1 MKHSKFKII
10 LAILAIAVAV
20 GLFIW
25 RPWSSG
31 PPDDFFRLQRVAK
44 SQLRMAVSATGTLNP
59 VRLVNVG
66 TQVSGTIRELKVDFN
81 DTVKAGDLMV
91 VLDDDLFQ
99 AKVSMARANVKTA
112 EAQCRLARIKYDRL
126 VKLKQAGATP
136 QEELDTAKANL
147 DIAEAGL
154 EQQVASL
161 NQDIYNLNN
170 TKILAPIDGVVVNRA
185 VDVGQTVAASF
196 QTPTLID
203 IAGDLT
209 QMQINASFAEAD
221 IGRLKP
227 GLLASFTVD
236 AYPGQT
242 FKGILRQI
250 RLNPTNTSNVV
261 TYDVVVDVS
270 NPDGRLLP
278 GMTAYVDIELY
289 REDDVLLV
297 PNTALNYRPFQ
308 GAADSGGQGALM
320 AAQTAVADSTNPENA
335 PTEGQVFVMDANGRP
350 RPVKLHLGATDLR
363 STVVKSG
370 DLKPGDMVVVG
381 ENEKAEAER
390 NLFSRPGGNRGGR
403 GGPGGPPPPGRF

>member
-1 MKHSKFKII
+1 MKRSKFKLGFFI
-10 LAILAIAVAV
+10 LVLVV
-20 GLFIW
+20 GVSLFIFK
-25 RPWSSG
+25 PWAKG
-31 PPDDFFRLQRVAK
+31 DKPDLYRLQRATLG
-44 SQLRMAVSATGTLNP
+44 QLRMAVSATGTLNP

-66 TQVSGTIRELKVDFN
+66 TQVSGTIRELRVDFN
-81 DTVKAGDLMV
+81 DQVKAGDLMV
-91 VLDDDLFQ
+91 VLDDELFQ
-99 AKVSMARANVKTA
+99 AKVSVSKANVKTA
-112 EAQCRLARIKYDRL
+112 EAQCRLAQIKYDRL
-126 VKLKQAGATP
+126 VKLRKAGATA

-154 EQQVASL
+154 EQQMASL
-161 NQDIYNLNN
+161 TQDLYNLNN
-170 TKILAPIDGVVVNRA
+170 TRIEAPIDGVVINRA

-242 FKGILRQI
+242 FQGTLRQI

-289 REDDVLLV
+289 KENNVLLV
-297 PNTALNYRPFQ
+297 PNAALNYRP
-308 GAADSGGQGALM
+308 SRLSGQGRSDQGTLL
-320 AAQTAVADSTNPENA
+320 AAQTAEGDYNPENS
-335 PTEGQVFVMDANGRP
+335 PTEGEVYVLGP
-350 RPVKLHLGATDLR
+350 KGEVRPVKVKLGATDLR
-363 STVVKSG
+363 STVIVSG
-370 DLKPGDMVVVG
+370 DLRPDDRVIIG
-381 ENEKAEAER
+381 ENDQNEAER
-390 NLFSRPGGNRGGR
+390 TLFSRPGGGGGQRRG
-403 GGPGGPPPPGRF
+403 GGPGPRF

>member
-1 MKHSKFKII
+1 MKRSFWKIFLI
-10 LAILAIAVAV
+10 LILILGGAT
-20 GLFIW
+20 LFVLK
-25 RPWSSG
+25 PWQDKT
-31 PPDDFFRLQRVAK
+31 PPNFYRLQRVAK
-44 SQLRMAVSATGTLNP
+44 GQLRLAVSATGALNP

-81 DTVKAGDLMV
+81 DQVKAGDLMV

-99 AKVSMARANVKTA
+99 AKVNMAKAHVRTA
-112 EAQCRLARIKYDRL
+112 EAQVRLARIKYDRL
-126 VKLKQAGATP
+126 VKLRQAGATP

-170 TKILAPIDGVVVNRA
+170 TKILAPIDGVVINRA

-209 QMQINASFAEAD
+209 EMQINASFAEAD

-227 GLLASFTVD
+227 GLAASFTVD
-236 AYPGQT
+236 AYPGST
-242 FKGILRQI
+242 FKGVLRQI
-250 RLNPTNTSNVV
+250 RLNPTTTSNVV
-261 TYDVVVDVS
+261 TYDVVVDV
-270 NPDGRLLP
+270 NNLDGRLLP

-289 REDDVLLV
+289 REDNALII
-297 PNTALNYRPFQ
+297 PNTALNYRPSQ
-308 GAADSGGQGALM
+308 APSRENGSLASQ
-320 AAQTAVADSTNPENA
+320 AVVEANPENA
-335 PTEGQVFVMDANGRP
+335 PTEGEAYVLDKGQP
-350 RPVKLHLGATDLR
+350 RRVPLTLGATDLR

-370 DLKPGDMVVVG
+370 QLEPGDMVIIG
-381 ENEKAEAER
+381 ENVQSTAER
-390 NLFSRPGGNRGGR
+390 TLFSRPAGQ
-403 GGPGGPPPPGRF
+403 GGPPPGGGGGGGGRRGF

>member
-1 MKHSKFKII
+1 MKKKKWPLILFLLII
-10 LAILAIAVAV
+10 VAI
-20 GLFIW
+20 GLFVFK
-25 RPWSSG
+25 PWS
-31 PPDDFFRLQRVAK
+31 PRAAVNLYRTQKVINN
-44 SQLRMAVSATGTLNP
+44 QLRLAVSATGTLNP

-66 TQVSGTIRELKVDFN
+66 TQVSGTIRELLVDFN
-81 DTVKAGDLMV
+81 DEVKAGQLMV

-112 EAQCRLARIKYDRL
+112 VAQCDLARIKYDRL

-147 DIAEAGL
+147 DMAEAGL
-154 EQQVASL
+154 EQQKAGL
-161 NQDIYNLNN
+161 NQDLYNLNN
-170 TKILAPIDGVVVNRA
+170 TKIIAPIDGVVINRA

-209 QMQINASFAEAD
+209 EMQINASFAEAD

-242 FKGILRQI
+242 FRGTLRQI
-250 RLNPTNTSNVV
+250 RLNPTITSNVV

-289 REDDVLLV
+289 REDNVLLV
-297 PNTALNYRPFQ
+297 PNAALNYRATEDPRTPSQ
-308 GAADSGGQGALM
+308 DPLASSDVL
-320 AAQTAVADSTNPENA
+320 TDPNPDNA
-335 PTEGQVFVMDANGRP
+335 PTMGTVFVLGRGGQA
-350 RPVKLHLGATDLR
+350 REVKLTLGATDLR
-363 STVVKSG
+363 STIVKTG
-370 DLKPGDMVVVG
+370 DLKAGDEVIIS
-381 ENEKAEAER
+381 ETAQNNTEQT
-390 NLFSRPGGNRGGR
+390 LFSRAAGGSRPQGPRRG
-403 GGPGGPPPPGRF
+403 F